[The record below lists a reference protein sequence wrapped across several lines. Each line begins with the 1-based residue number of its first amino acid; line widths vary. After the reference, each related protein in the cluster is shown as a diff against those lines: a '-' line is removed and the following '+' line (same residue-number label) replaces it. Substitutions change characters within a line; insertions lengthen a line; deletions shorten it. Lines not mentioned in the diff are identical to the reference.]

1 MGIRTVNTN
10 SSSVDMSIA
19 TLAAE
24 QRKNKRKTVEDLL
37 KGERALDR
45 EFIEKAQR
53 EEKEQSEI
61 LGCIDNQ
68 VKELK
73 QKAEDANQE
82 LKNQKQ
88 YIGNAAANV
97 EDTKQKLK
105 NTNEKADQLYARQGG
120 VCWAFYVLCLICCAI
135 GFTIDTGVTIAK
147 KVKYNRKR
155 ENHNPSNEPD

>member
-1 MGIRTVNTN
+1 MGIHTVNNISN
-10 SSSVDMSIA
+10 SADMNIA

-24 QRKNKRKTVEDLL
+24 QRKNKRRTVEDLQIR
-37 KGERALDR
+37 ERALDR
-45 EFIEKAQR
+45 EFIEKTKK
-53 EEKEQSEI
+53 EEKEHNKI
-61 LGCIDNQ
+61 LGCINNQ

-88 YIGNAAANV
+88 YIGIATGNV
-97 EDTKQKLK
+97 KDAKEKLK
-105 NTNEKADQLYARQGG
+105 NTNEKADQLFARQGG

>member
-1 MGIRTVNTN
+1 MG
-10 SSSVDMSIA
+10 A
-19 TLAAE
+19 QKE
-24 QRKNKRKTVEDLL
+24 
-37 KGERALDR
+37 ER
-45 EFIEKAQR
+45 
-53 EEKEQSEI
+53 EQSEI

-88 YIGNAAANV
+88 YIGIATANV

-120 VCWAFYVLCLICCAI
+120 ICWALYVLCLICCAI
-135 GFTIDTGVTIAK
+135 GFTIDTGVTIAT
-147 KVKYNRKR
+147 KV
-155 ENHNPSNEPD
+155 